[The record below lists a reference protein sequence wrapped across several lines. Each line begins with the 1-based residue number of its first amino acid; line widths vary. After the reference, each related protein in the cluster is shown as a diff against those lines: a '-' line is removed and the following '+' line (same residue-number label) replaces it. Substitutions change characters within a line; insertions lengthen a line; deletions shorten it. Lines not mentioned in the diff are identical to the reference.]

1 MKNMKNFYDVGEISK
16 IFAVTD
22 KTIKKYIRE
31 KRIKAIKLFG
41 HWQVS
46 KKEVE
51 RILKEGV

>member
-1 MKNMKNFYDVGEISK
+1 MKNFYDVGEISK